1 MNCFH
6 RIITAF
12 ITCFILPFAT
22 IKSLFAD
29 KERSFL
35 IRLSSVLF
43 TFFFIM
49 PCLIVRILFTDEK
62 TNLDKENC
70 RQWLKSIYC
79 SEHLANEIIEKLGEQ
94 ESWQPNELLHFGLSE
109 YLPNDTEL
117 FFIDWRDSDE
127 FIWHINKIIEHHAL
141 ENMNW
146 ISKNLEEDPPE
157 ELMQIA
163 YEFLSPKGVVLYN
176 AETEGDYYCLI
187 AILESQRETFE
198 LASQKWGISV
208 RDANQPF

>member
-1 MNCFH
+1 
-6 RIITAF
+6 
-12 ITCFILPFAT
+12 
-22 IKSLFAD
+22 
-29 KERSFL
+29 
-35 IRLSSVLF
+35 
-43 TFFFIM
+43 
-49 PCLIVRILFTDEK
+49 
-62 TNLDKENC
+62 
-70 RQWLKSIYC
+70 
-79 SEHLANEIIEKLGEQ
+79 
-94 ESWQPNELLHFGLSE
+94 
-109 YLPNDTEL
+109 
-117 FFIDWRDSDE
+117 
-127 FIWHINKIIEHHAL
+127 
-141 ENMNW
+141 MNW